1 MATGTGEEKV
11 KAARR
16 ARIVEA
22 ALACFV
28 EKGFHQTGMREI
40 AATAGVSLGNLYNHF
55 PGKEALIALIAS
67 LEAEELAP
75 MLGALAQGPARPALT
90 RFARDYLA
98 WARQPDNLLLGTEIL
113 AELTR
118 RPELAA
124 PFATHQRQLEQALA
138 GAIVRGRQEGTVRGG
153 AEPYLLARWLIDAI
167 EGQAL
172 RAALGMEEG
181 ELDAL
186 LIHLL
191 GEMS

>member
-67 LEAEELAP
+67 LEAE
-75 MLGALAQGPARPALT
+75 
-90 RFARDYLA
+90 
-98 WARQPDNLLLGTEIL
+98 
-113 AELTR
+113 
-118 RPELAA
+118 ELAA